1 MVVKKEIAAR
11 IIDLLTKNP
20 QGLSITDIVRDVK
33 VNRNTA
39 GRYLETLTVSGQVEM
54 RRFGMSKIYR
64 LAQRVPLSAM
74 LSISSELIMLLDGGL
89 RVVYANEPVFRFL
102 GTTQK
107 DLCGK
112 NIEFTRCAT
121 VFDEDTFDILKK
133 HIKAGLGGTE
143 WSGELSLKDTGIIF
157 SCRIAPTVFEG
168 GQRGVSVLLEDIT
181 EWKRSE
187 LRIRESERQFRLL
200 AENSLDMIH
209 RHTPDDVC
217 IYISPASKT
226 ILGYDPGELIGHAVF
241 EVLHSDDAHIV
252 PEYKSRLNKKNHMA
266 KISYRVRHRDGHYVW
281 LESSLRAI
289 FDEKTGD
296 LVEIYGVTRDIS
308 RRKKAEDALR
318 ESEDRYRTLVEISP
332 DAVILHR
339 DGKIIYLNPAAQN
352 LLGATDLNE
361 IIGTN
366 VLDYVEPGFRDAVRK
381 NIKKDLEGDITP
393 AMELHMVRLDGTPI
407 IAEGRGVKTFAGGKP
422 AIQVALR
429 DITEYK
435 RSEKALRES
444 ETTLRSLINA
454 PTDSVMVLDTKGNI
468 LDINETAARRFGKRK
483 EELIGSLADSILPEE
498 LAKARRSIVTQ
509 VLERKET
516 VRFEDERAGIWFDTV
531 AYPILSESGEVNKIA
546 IISRDI
552 TDRRHVEERLGRSE
566 QRFRNLVTATPDIIW
581 ETDEQSR
588 FIYIS
593 PQVERILGYTPEELI
608 GHAPFE
614 YFHPDAREPNR
625 LAFQKAR
632 ERAEKYI
639 LHETR
644 WIHKDGQSVLL
655 ESHATPTYHR
665 DGSFAGFLGVD
676 RERQ

>member
-1 MVVKKEIAAR
+1 MVEKKEITAR
-11 IIDLLTKNP
+11 IKDLLTENP
-20 QGLSITDIVRDVK
+20 QGLSITEIVQGIK

-54 RRFGMSKIYR
+54 RRFGMSKIFR

-89 RVVYANEPVFRFL
+89 RVVYANEPVFQFM

-121 VFDEDTFDILKK
+121 VFDDDTFDILKK
-133 HIKAGLGGTE
+133 HMKAGLGGTE

-181 EWKRSE
+181 GRKQSE
-187 LRIRESERQFRLL
+187 
-200 AENSLDMIH
+200 M
-209 RHTPDDVC
+209 
-217 IYISPASKT
+217 
-226 ILGYDPGELIGHAVF
+226 
-241 EVLHSDDAHIV
+241 
-252 PEYKSRLNKKNHMA
+252 
-266 KISYRVRHRDGHYVW
+266 
-281 LESSLRAI
+281 
-289 FDEKTGD
+289 
-296 LVEIYGVTRDIS
+296 
-308 RRKKAEDALR
+308 ALR

-352 LLGATDLNE
+352 LLGATDPNE

-366 VLDYVEPGFRDAVRK
+366 VIDYVQPGFRDAVRI
-381 NIKKDLEGDITP
+381 NIKKDLGGDITP

-407 IAEGRGVKTFAGGKP
+407 IVEGRGVKTFFGGKP
-422 AIQVALR
+422 AIQVAIR
-429 DITEYK
+429 DITEFK
-435 RSEKALRES
+435 RAEKELRES

-454 PTDSVMVLDTKGNI
+454 PTDSVLLVDSKDII
-468 LDINETAARRFGKRK
+468 LDLNETAARRFGKRK
-483 EELIGSLADSILPEE
+483 EELIGIPADSIVPEE
-498 LAKARRSIVTQ
+498 LAKARRSIIRQ
-509 VLERKET
+509 VLEKRDA

-531 AYPILSESGEVNKIA
+531 AYPVLSESGEVNKIA

-566 QRFRNLVTATPDIIW
+566 QRFRNLVTTTPDIIW

-593 PQVERILGYTPEELI
+593 PQVERILGYKPEELI

-625 LAFQKAR
+625 LTFQKAR
-632 ERAEKYI
+632 ERDEKYI

-644 WIHKDGQSVLL
+644 WIHKDGHSVLL
-655 ESHATPTYHR
+655 ESHATPTYHS
-665 DGSFAGFLGVD
+665 DGSFAGFLGID